1 MALFKYKASDSTGKI
16 TEVVIEAENKADS
29 LSRLRSR
36 SLVPIKY
43 FGETNQSSGT
53 KKSFY
58 RKDFNVYEFTDQ
70 LEPLLR
76 AHIPLEK
83 SLKMICESMED
94 NKGGTIVNSLRRGLH
109 EGRKFSDLIR
119 GHGDRFP
126 KIYGELIE
134 SGEKTGHMAQIVSQL
149 RLFLNRTKFIKNF
162 ILNVTM
168 YPVMIIFVIFAVMN
182 IMVFFLIP
190 RISRQMENMGKE
202 LPQVTK
208 VVFGIGGFLKDYWF
222 LWVIGF
228 FLIMLFLRMAKRGGK
243 CKTILDKI
251 FLGMPLIGQLVAA
264 AEINRFIRTLS
275 ILVKSHVHVLESVR
289 IATNVL
295 NNSIIAKSFNSI
307 QADLRGGEKLS
318 DTMKKSEFM
327 PKITYQMLQVGEETG
342 NIGEML
348 EEVADQREEV
358 FQNKVKRLLTIM
370 EPALIVGLAAVILV
384 IVIAIFMAI
393 MKTNEVDI

>member
-1 MALFKYKASDSTGKI
+1 MALFKYKASDSSGKI
-16 TEVVIEAENKADS
+16 TEIVIEAENKADS

-43 FGETNQSSGT
+43 FGETNQSSGA
-53 KKSFY
+53 KKGFG

-83 SLKMICESMED
+83 SLKMICDSMED
-94 NKGGTIVNSLRRGLH
+94 NKGGNVVNSLRRGLH
-109 EGRKFSDLIR
+109 EGRKFSELIR
-119 GHGDRFP
+119 GNGDRFP

-168 YPVMIIFVIFAVMN
+168 YPVMIVFVIFAVMN

-190 RISRQMENMGKE
+190 RISQQMENMGKE
-202 LPQVTK
+202 LPQITK
-208 VVFGIGGFLKDYWF
+208 IVFGIGGFFKDYWF
-222 LWVIGF
+222 LWVIGI
-228 FLIMLFLRMAKRGGK
+228 FLIMLFLKMAKRGGK
-243 CKTILDKI
+243 CKLILDKI
-251 FLGMPLIGQLVAA
+251 FLGTPLIGQLVAA

-318 DTMKKSEFM
+318 ETMKKSEFM

-348 EEVADQREEV
+348 EEVADQREEL

-370 EPALIVGLAAVILV
+370 EPALIVGLAMVILV